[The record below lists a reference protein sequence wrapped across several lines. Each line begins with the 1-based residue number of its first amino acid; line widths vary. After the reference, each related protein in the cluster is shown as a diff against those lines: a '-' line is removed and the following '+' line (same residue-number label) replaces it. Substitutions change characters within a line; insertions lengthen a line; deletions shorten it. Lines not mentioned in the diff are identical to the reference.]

1 MVHWFGIGHESW
13 IDDFSVCNDLF
24 VIMRKAELEKLL
36 FIEKMAARGEFE
48 KMKKS
53 ADIIGWIGLS
63 LMITFSVL
71 LGIGFLALMFFS

>member
-1 MVHWFGIGHESW
+1 
-13 IDDFSVCNDLF
+13 
-24 VIMRKAELEKLL
+24 MRKAELEKLL

-53 ADIIGWIGLS
+53 SDIIGWIGLT

-71 LGIGFLALMFFS
+71 LGFVFLTLMFFL

>member
-1 MVHWFGIGHESW
+1 
-13 IDDFSVCNDLF
+13 
-24 VIMRKAELEKLL
+24 MRKEELEKLL

-53 ADIIGWIGLS
+53 SDIIGWIGLT

-71 LGIGFLALMFFS
+71 LGFGFIALIFFL